1 MYNVT
6 VIRRVLVCL
15 GGALLLAGCSSRE
28 VEKDLKI
35 TDVHTGWYDA
45 GIVEGNKNKLV
56 PSISLKLENVSP
68 EEIDGVQIN
77 AIFRRAGENEMWGD
91 HLVRAIGNDGLAAGK
106 TGGNLV
112 LRSKL
117 GYTGTETRGEML
129 ANTQF
134 VDAKVEIFGKHGRRN
149 WVKMGEFPIERK
161 LLAAAAPTV
170 TPLPQ

>member
-1 MYNVT
+1 MT
-6 VIRRVLVCL
+6 RVIVCL
-15 GGALLLAGCSSRE
+15 AGTLLVAACSSRE

-45 GIVEGNKNKLV
+45 GIVGGQNKLV
-56 PSISLKLENVSP
+56 PSISLKLENISK
-68 EEIDGVQIN
+68 EAIDGVQIN
-77 AIFRRAGENEMWGD
+77 AIFRRQGENEMWGE
-91 HLVRAIGNDGLAAGK
+91 HLVRAIGNEGLDAGR

-117 GYTGTETRGEML
+117 GYTGSESRTDML
-129 ANTQF
+129 KNKLF

-161 LLAAAAPTV
+161 LLTTAPTS
-170 TPLPQ
+170 